1 MAISFHCP
9 ICASEFVAPDEFAGQ
24 QARCGGCGNVVDVPL
39 QGEPSGLAAVEDRS
53 TPVAGV
59 SLHSPPATPAF
70 SQESAAPNN
79 KALLIGAGV
88 VGAGLVLL
96 VALVGLFNLIS
107 QGDNGLP
114 PNHSLNQPLV
124 PPPHV
129 GPNVREPVVAA
140 PPAWNVQPDPPE
152 DASLAVTQVDPNAVL
167 PGRLFFS
174 RQPGHYAIAEE
185 RGEGGGKLFR
195 VYDLTTGE
203 PHGDGVVSRQQ
214 LDHRAH
220 FRDLSPSGAF
230 FIAAEKEATPPT
242 IHVFLPLEGK
252 LQATI
257 TLPDAAENKFGFGIA
272 GFRRMVAAHVDE
284 RGELTLQLHDLIQPD
299 AKLLAIRHV
308 PVDNERFDPATL
320 ATSPGGRYAALL
332 TQQGE
337 RLLVWDLH
345 SGKLVGDR
353 AYSGG
358 GLWPGLAFSPD
369 GRRLARM
376 CKAEPDYQLS
386 VIDLATGETRPGQ
399 AYSGDLKGN
408 QIAYSGQRLEWSA
421 SGKYLLFCGQDLID
435 ATSGKL
441 VDAIRHDDAVASH
454 AWCRIVEDDLVLHQR
469 GVASKEKTYAVSP
482 LAKRLASVPPPIEPS
497 RAQIAAADL
506 PKEPAET
513 APADE
518 TSSQLKPPTEAT
530 PKVIVIK
537 PDPPTPVPVTEKPTP
552 DEPAVAIADSDP
564 ETALRSEREAR
575 WEIPADPPAAMPTVK
590 SGKIEIKLADGSH
603 ELIFPPGPS
612 RFCVLRSTNDG
623 KWQHTAIDLGTGKP
637 IGKTITD
644 EIRGLYPV
652 VSPDGRY
659 IADEMGGERV
669 TGVWS
674 FATGERTCI
683 LTNGKWGFDLFTFVG
698 PHRLVTVHNGDR
710 ETLLTTW
717 DVRTGEQHGQFV
729 VHDEYLSTDE
739 RCIAPSPGGK
749 LLAMLCNTTIKIVDP
764 AAGKIL
770 GERSLEYLAKREYIS
785 LFGRAIDLSSIE
797 TAGIAFSPDGTR
809 LAAVLKAGGSGMVVC
824 LDARSGGVVFERLL
838 ESTTNW
844 HSGRNDEEHEN
855 RLDWT
860 PDGLGIQVAGSVLL
874 DANTGKDLLTMPW
887 NSDLDAPRRIIRP
900 WDMLTI
906 GRDSENDDY
915 LFTMPLPKEAIDKAI
930 AQVQGEG
937 EAIDAILPPRTDIRR
952 DAVVKLPNLASD
964 VPWNVPIYGVAYA
977 EGLRDRIEIADGHE
991 KVRHVRFA
999 GPESGKVIVI
1009 KSEEV
1014 NSEKTTWLQQF
1025 DTRSKAKSDRLKIH
1039 DPYRLADVSQS
1050 GHAALLAY
1058 PDAPT
1063 RNERLDLVGFNPKK
1077 HLAGWRPYADAD
1089 VTDNARQTGSL
1100 KSLAWAAMVGDD
1112 QAVTLSKSGRLIG
1125 WKVPECSAVYET
1137 EGVAKHSIP
1146 MLSPGRRTL
1155 ALVRN
1160 TGIDLLD
1167 ARTGAAQGRI
1177 ALAPRSDLIRCAFRD
1192 DGKELYVWAFQG
1204 QQGAILQRFDLATG
1218 KLIATTVAPTAA
1230 VKHHPWPNYPFE
1242 RMHHTLCR
1250 RDGTMLLDACT
1261 LFDAERSILAWRYV
1275 LDRDELAA
1283 DNSPDGRL
1291 WHCNNYY
1298 AKPSQSVELMPA
1310 TINGPEVR
1318 AKTAAIRPP
1327 NQYALGPGASVRLLV
1342 DLKGAGLGHLEDR
1355 VVTACQ
1361 KALAARG
1368 VTVDPAAK
1376 SQLSIVAVSFDSGRK
1391 LAIPKEAVV
1400 IARGV
1405 EEIKEKF
1412 WFVPDMEFKARLTVI
1427 DDSGIPCH
1435 RHDGYAR
1442 PYDIFAPPSPTFPDD
1457 KVQAAR
1463 DFLDK
1468 QFLSDEAIDNMLP
1481 PIIYR
1486 HAQSILPGET
1496 FLTSDPTEKMPDNQ
1510 KLDPLVARPDHA
1522 IWPQATPR
1530 TPLAAPR

>member
-1 MAISFHCP
+1 MAISFQCP
-9 ICASEFVAPDEFAGQ
+9 ICASEFVAPAEFAGR
-24 QARCGGCGNVVDVPL
+24 QARCGGCGNVVDVP
-39 QGEPSGLAAVEDRS
+39 PASVSHVEAHA
-53 TPVAGV
+53 AGV
-59 SLHSPPATPAF
+59 SLHSPPASPAFPSSSATPAF
-70 SQESAAPNN
+70 SEAPATPNN
-79 KALLIGAGV
+79 KALWIGAGV

-96 VALVGLFNLIS
+96 VALVGVFKLIG
-107 QGDNGLP
+107 QGDSGQP
-114 PNHSLNQPLV
+114 PDHALNQPLV

-152 DASLAVTQVDPNAVL
+152 DASLAMMQVDPKAVL
-167 PGRLFFS
+167 PERLTFS

-185 RGEGGGKLFR
+185 RGEAGGKLFR
-195 VYDLTTGE
+195 VYDLTNGK

-214 LDHRAH
+214 LDHRAA
-220 FRDLSPSGAF
+220 FRDLSPSGASF
-230 FIAAEKEATPPT
+230 VAAERNAAPPT

-252 LQATI
+252 LQTTI
-257 TLPDAAENKFGFGIA
+257 ALPDAAEGKFGFAIA
-272 GFRRMVAAHVDE
+272 GFRRMVAAHVDQQ
-284 RGELTLQLHDLIQPD
+284 GDLTLQLHDLIQPD
-299 AKLLAIRHV
+299 AKLLTIRHV
-308 PVDNERFDPATL
+308 PENNERFDLATL
-320 ATSPGGRYAALL
+320 TTSPGGRYAAVL
-332 TQQGE
+332 TQFAD

-369 GRRLARM
+369 GQRLARI

-386 VIDLATGETRPGQ
+386 VIDLETGETRPGQ
-399 AYSGDLKGN
+399 AFHGELKGN
-408 QIAYSGQRLEWSA
+408 QIAYSGPRLEWSA

-441 VDAIRHDDAVASH
+441 VDAIRHDDAAASH
-454 AWCRIVEDDLVLHQR
+454 AWCRIVEDDRLIHQR
-469 GVASKEKTYAVSP
+469 GVASKDQGYAVSQ
-482 LAKRLASVPPPIEPS
+482 LAERLASAPPVKPS
-497 RAQIAAADL
+497 PAEIAAADPL
-506 PKEPAET
+506 EQPAETPAPSKPSAET
-513 APADE
+513 AP
-518 TSSQLKPPTEAT
+518 
-530 PKVIVIK
+530 KVTVIK
-537 PDPPTPVPVTEKPTP
+537 PDPPAPKPVAEKPTP
-552 DEPAVAIADSDP
+552 DKPAVAIADGDP
-564 ETALRSEREAR
+564 EAALRSEREAR
-575 WEIPADPPAAMPTVK
+575 WDIPADPPMAMPTVK

-612 RFCVLRSTNDG
+612 RFCVLRSTNNS
-623 KWQHTAIDLGTGKP
+623 KWQHTAIDLGSGKP

-652 VSPDGRY
+652 VSSDGRY

-683 LTNGKWGFDLFTFVG
+683 LTNGKRGFDLFTFVG

-710 ETLLTTW
+710 NALLTVW

-729 VHDEYLSTDE
+729 VHDEYLSTRE

-749 LLAMLCNTTIKIVDP
+749 LLAMLCNTTVKIVDP

-809 LAAVLKAGGSGMVVC
+809 LAAVLKAGGNGMVVC
-824 LDARSGGVVFERLL
+824 LDARTGGVVFERLL
-838 ESTTNW
+838 ESTTMW
-844 HSGRNDEEHEN
+844 HSGRHDEEHEN

-874 DANTGKDLLTMPW
+874 DANTGKDLLTLPW
-887 NSDLDAPRRIIRP
+887 NSDLEEPRRIIRP

-937 EAIDAILPPRTDIRR
+937 EAIDAILPPRTDVRR
-952 DAVVKLPNLASD
+952 DTVVKLPSLPSD
-964 VPWNVPIYGVAYA
+964 VPWNVPIDGAPYA
-977 EGLRDRIEIADGHE
+977 EGLRDRIEIADGNE

-999 GPESGKVIVI
+999 GPESGKVIVL
-1009 KSEEV
+1009 KTEEV
-1014 NSEKTTWLQQF
+1014 NHDKTTWLQQF
-1025 DTRSKAKSDRLKIH
+1025 DTRNRAKSDRLKIH

-1058 PDAPT
+1058 PDAQY
-1063 RNERLDLVGFNPKK
+1063 RYERLDLVGFHPKK

-1125 WKVPECSAVYET
+1125 WKVPECAAVYET
-1137 EGVAKHSIP
+1137 EGVAKQSIP

-1167 ARTGAAQGRI
+1167 AKTGAAQGRI
-1177 ALAPRSDLIRCAFRD
+1177 VLAPNSDLIRCAFRD
-1192 DGKELYVWAFQG
+1192 DGKELYVWAFRG
-1204 QQGAILQRFDLATG
+1204 QQGAVLQRFDLATG
-1218 KLIATTVAPTAA
+1218 KLLATTVAPTAIS
-1230 VKHHPWPNYPFE
+1230 KHHPWPNYPFE
-1242 RMHHTLCR
+1242 WIHHAMCR

-1261 LFDAERSILAWRYV
+1261 LFDAQRSILAWRYV
-1275 LDRDELAA
+1275 LDRDELVA

-1291 WHCNNYY
+1291 WHCDNYY
-1298 AKPSQSVELMPA
+1298 AKPSQSIALVPA

-1318 AKTAAIRPP
+1318 AKTAAIRPQD
-1327 NQYALGPGASVRLLV
+1327 QYALGPGGSVRLLV
-1342 DLKGAGLGHLEDR
+1342 DLKGAGLGHLEGR
-1355 VVTACQ
+1355 VTAGCE

-1368 VTVDPAAK
+1368 VAVDPAAR
-1376 SQLSIVAVSFDSGRK
+1376 SQLAIVVAGFDSGRK
-1391 LAIPKEAVV
+1391 LAIPKTSVVVAVG
-1400 IARGV
+1400 A

-1412 WFVPDMEFKARLTVI
+1412 WFVPDIEFKARLTVI

-1442 PYDIFAPPSPTFPDD
+1442 PFDIFAKPSPTFPDD

-1468 QFLSDEAIDNMLP
+1468 QFLSDEAIDSMLP
-1481 PIIYR
+1481 PLIYR
-1486 HAQSILPGET
+1486 HPQSILPGET
-1496 FLTSDPTEKMPDNQ
+1496 FVTSDPAEKMTEDQ
-1510 KLDPLVARPDHA
+1510 KLDPLVARPENT

-1530 TPLAAPR
+1530 NPPGTPR